1 MNLNKDLQVAGYVM
15 IPRALLLRTFEEHRE
30 AVGDMNAFLRVLTYV
45 NYAEAMTKCCNTEVA
60 CRRGESVISFSHWAE
75 ILGWTIGRTRRFF
88 NRLIADGG
96 IELVK
101 GDCVSHIR
109 IPGYDAWVG
118 KRMAGKADAA
128 TTFEEGFG
136 TFWDEY
142 HEITRMPRKSR
153 EETLREWKKMSL
165 EERKLAQE
173 NIEEY
178 YYHLRN
184 TKYCCQAAKYLAN
197 KLFQDEYD
205 N

>member
-1 MNLNKDLQVAGYVM
+1 MV
-15 IPRALLLRTFEEHRE
+15 
-30 AVGDMNAFLRVLTYV
+30 
-45 NYAEAMTKCCNTEVA
+45 
-60 CRRGESVISFSHWAE
+60 
-75 ILGWTIGRTRRFF
+75 
-88 NRLIADGG
+88 
-96 IELVK
+96 
-101 GDCVSHIR
+101 
-109 IPGYDAWVG
+109 
-118 KRMAGKADAA
+118 GKADTAA
-128 TTFEEGFG
+128 TLEKGFG
-136 TFWDEY
+136 AFWDEY
-142 HEITRMPRKSR
+142 HETTRMPRKNK

>member
-96 IELVK
+96 I
-101 GDCVSHIR
+101 
-109 IPGYDAWVG
+109 
-118 KRMAGKADAA
+118 
-128 TTFEEGFG
+128 
-136 TFWDEY
+136 
-142 HEITRMPRKSR
+142 
-153 EETLREWKKMSL
+153 
-165 EERKLAQE
+165 
-173 NIEEY
+173 
-178 YYHLRN
+178 
-184 TKYCCQAAKYLAN
+184 
-197 KLFQDEYD
+197 
-205 N
+205 

>member
-15 IPRALLLRTFEEHRE
+15 IPRALLLRAFEENRE

-45 NYAEAMTKCCNTEVA
+45 NYAEGMTKCCNIEVA

-96 IELVK
+96 IELVE

-109 IPGYDAWVG
+109 IPGYDVWTG
-118 KRMAGKADAA
+118 KSQTGKKGDSAV
-128 TTFEEGFG
+128 EESFG
-136 TFWDEY
+136 QFWNEY
-142 HEITRMPRKSR
+142 HETTRMARQNR
-153 EETLREWKKMSL
+153 ESALREWKKLSQN
-165 EERKLAQE
+165 ERKQALE
-173 NIEEY
+173 HIDEY
-178 YYHLRN
+178 FFHLRD
-184 TKYCCQAAKYLAN
+184 TKFCRQAAKYLAD